1 MTYNF
6 TKDFSTFVDAC
17 DLNWQEIYE
26 LFHAATGDSESLTI
40 FSVEQANGSDDT
52 IIFYQPLKQALRLSP
67 SAKQFFPD
75 WIEKNLMDGLDAE
88 SYWGIKNAEE
98 KNKDD

>member
-1 MTYNF
+1 MDYNF
-6 TKDFSTFVDAC
+6 TKDFATFVDMC

-26 LFHAATGDSESLTI
+26 LYHAAIADRESLSI
-40 FSVEQANGSDDT
+40 FSVEQANGSNDT
-52 IIFYQPLKQALRLSP
+52 IIFYPPLKQALRLSP

-75 WIEKNLMDGLDAE
+75 WIEKNLMNGMDAE